1 MKDYDFCGDEEQWL
15 IVHTVIKTKW
25 DNEVDRDAHIAQH
38 VVHGDTKPNEGEQ
51 EHPDSGL
58 YNHDKTQEEIDIDEN
73 PVPIDGVES
82 PEPPTEPQEYGGE

>member
-1 MKDYDFCGDEEQWL
+1 MTHCPYCHKDQ
-15 IVHTVIKTKW
+15 W

-58 YNHDKTQEEIDIDEN
+58 YNHDKTQEEIDRDEN
-73 PVPIDGVES
+73 PVPIDGGVDVV
-82 PEPPTEPQEYGGE
+82 PDEPQEYNG